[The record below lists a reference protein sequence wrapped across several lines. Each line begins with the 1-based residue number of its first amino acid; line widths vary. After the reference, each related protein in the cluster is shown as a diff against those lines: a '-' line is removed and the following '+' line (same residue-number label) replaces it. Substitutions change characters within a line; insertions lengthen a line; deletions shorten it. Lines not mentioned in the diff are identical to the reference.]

1 MTGGV
6 WGLLVAAGDGG
17 RFGGRKQF
25 AEVHGVTLA
34 DRVVRRLRTVCD
46 GIVVVLPSDVV
57 WEGDRVDEVVAGGR
71 TRAASVRAG
80 LRRVPETAEIVVV
93 HDPAHPLAPLHLFD
107 DVVAAVRA
115 GADAAAPG
123 LALVEPLKRITPDGT
138 VVETV
143 PHGATV
149 VLQTPQAFRAA
160 VLRSVHA
167 DEPDAVED
175 TELVERGGGRVV
187 IIPGDL
193 ANIHV
198 TEPGHLDLVARLVDE

>member
-46 GIVVVLPSDVV
+46 GIVVVLPSGVV

-80 LRRVPETAEIVVV
+80 LQSVPATAEIVVV
-93 HDPAHPLAPLHLFD
+93 HDPAHPLAPLHLFG

-123 LALVEPLKRITPDGT
+123 VALVEPLKRVTVEGT
-138 VVETV
+138 VTETV
-143 PHGATV
+143 PHAAIV
-149 VLQTPQAFRAA
+149 VLQTPHAFRAA

-175 TELVERGGGRVV
+175 TELVERAGGRVV

-198 TEPGHLDLVARLVDE
+198 TEPRHLDLVARLVDD